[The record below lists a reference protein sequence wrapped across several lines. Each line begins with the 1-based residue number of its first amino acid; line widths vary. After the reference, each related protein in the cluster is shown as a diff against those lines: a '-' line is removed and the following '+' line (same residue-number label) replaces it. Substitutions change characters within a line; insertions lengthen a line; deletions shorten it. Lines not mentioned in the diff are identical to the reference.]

1 MGSNGG
7 MRRAETGLRDV
18 AAGRAQVSTGE
29 GRDEV
34 MAGSGSS
41 EAARRDSDSQADAVA
56 QQSELI
62 ARLSRRRVASG
73 LSQARV
79 ARLIRTSQSAI
90 ARLESGQHDVQL
102 STLTRY
108 AAALGLSLDLVENAG
123 IQAGGSLEQPQH
135 AAPPRADTRPD
146 GQPGVS
152 FPAVV
157 TETPDKPDPEHVLT
171 WRQRNVLQVIRE
183 SVQKRGYPPSMRE
196 IAEAIG
202 LTSTSTVSHHLS
214 TLQRKGYLHRDV
226 GRARTVEVRLP
237 GHAAVRPEPG
247 PEEDEA
253 TGIPG
258 IDIPSQE
265 AAYVPLVG
273 RIAAGAP
280 ILDEEHVE
288 DVFPMPRQV
297 VGEGT
302 LFLLKVT
309 GDSMIGAAIADG
321 DWVVVRQQAFA
332 WDGDLVAA
340 DVHGV
345 ATVKML
351 KESDGHVWLISHHP
365 AYPPILG
372 DKASILGRVVTVLRK
387 VA

>member
-1 MGSNGG
+1 
-7 MRRAETGLRDV
+7 
-18 AAGRAQVSTGE
+18 
-29 GRDEV
+29 

-41 EAARRDSDSQADAVA
+41 AAADRDSCSQADAVA
-56 QQSELI
+56 QQRELI

-79 ARLIRTSQSAI
+79 ARLMQTSQSAV
-90 ARLESGQHDVQL
+90 ARLESGQHDARL
-102 STLTRY
+102 STLTRW
-108 AAALGLSLDLVENAG
+108 AEALGLSLDLVEDAG
-123 IQAGGSLEQPQH
+123 ALAGGFRSGSGAEAAEASPGGQVSLEQPQH
-135 AAPPRADTRPD
+135 AAPPHAGTRPE
-146 GQPGVS
+146 GQPGES
-152 FPAVV
+152 LPAVV
-157 TETPDKPDPEHVLT
+157 TETPNRSDPDHVLT
-171 WRQRNVLQVIRE
+171 WRQRKVLQVIRE

-196 IAEAIG
+196 IAEAVG

-237 GHAAVRPEPG
+237 GHPAVRPEPG
-247 PEEDEA
+247 REEDEEA
-253 TGIPG
+253 EIPG

-280 ILDEEHVE
+280 ILDEQYVE
-288 DVFPMPRQV
+288 DVFPLPRQV

-309 GDSMIGAAIADG
+309 GDSMINAAIADG
-321 DWVVVRQQAFA
+321 DWVVVRQQSLA

-340 DVHGV
+340 DIDGV
-345 ATVKML
+345 ATVKTL

-365 AYPPILG
+365 AYTPILG